1 MNAYDVKAKWSL
13 YTVPPAKPSYSFL
26 FTKNRMKLKIG
37 KNQLKIP

>member
-1 MNAYDVKAKWSL
+1 MLKPSGVFT
-13 YTVPPAKPSYSFL
+13 TVPPAKPSYSFL